1 MTLKHLLIGMAITL
15 ATAFSAVAETQT
27 NSVTVTRD
35 SADNSQSMQ
44 MTISQNGKV
53 STITINGDT
62 LGNGSLNIIANKVL
76 SRLNDTVISSSDGTY
91 ADNGIVTRPKDSIGT
106 SISMMA
112 ITITAISLGAILLI
126 VIACLLFFYMHRRRK
141 YMMIEKAIENNYQL
155 PNWAL
160 NEGNRPAPTIPATE
174 DGTQQPQQISAQA
187 WNDYE
192 MRKGAKLAIISFG
205 IMLFFLFLGIKF
217 LAAIALIPF
226 LLGVAKI
233 VFAYMNNKNKN
244 WQRPRPNP
252 TSTENDNN
260 KTVVTPPEFKQG
272 NENSNDDK

>member
-1 MTLKHLLIGMAITL
+1 MTLKHLLIGMAITF
-15 ATAFSAVAETQT
+15 ATAFSAVAEIQT
-27 NSVTVTRD
+27 NSIVVNRD
-35 SADNSQSMQ
+35 TTDGSQTMQ
-44 MTISQNGKV
+44 MTIRNDDKV

-62 LGNGSLNIIANKVL
+62 LGNGNLNIIVDKVL
-76 SRLNDTVISSSDGTY
+76 SRLNDTVVSSAGGTFSGN
-91 ADNGIVTRPKDSIGT
+91 DHKDLTGT

-112 ITITAISLGAILLI
+112 IIITAISLGAILLI
-126 VIACLLFFYMHRRRK
+126 VIACLTFFYLHRRRK

-155 PNWAL
+155 PGWAL
-160 NEGNRPAPTIPATE
+160 NEDSRPSTTMPATE
-174 DGTQQPQQISAQA
+174 DGTPQPQQISAQA

-192 MRKGAKLAIISFG
+192 MRKGTKLAIISLG

-217 LAAIALIPF
+217 LAVITLIPF

-244 WQRPRPNP
+244 WQQPRTNP
-252 TSTENDNN
+252 TSTENDGN
-260 KTVVTPPEFKQG
+260 KTIVTPPEFKQG